1 MGFGGGV
8 STPRPSPPPPPLP
21 PPQQVAD
28 PAVFR
33 EFQRNTAKKRGY
45 ASTVLTGGMGLVGQA
60 DQQFAAPTLGAG

>member
-1 MGFGGGV
+1 MSFGGGA

-33 EFQRNTAKKRGY
+33 EYQRKTAQKRGF
-45 ASTVLTGGMGLVGQA
+45 AATMLTGGQGLVGQN
-60 DQQFAAPTLGAG
+60 DQSFAAPTLGAG